1 MRYQVIEYVGLVGQH
16 RRNSR
21 QEDNSG
27 LQNRY
32 PKDSCWAIYENYPI
46 NATFSESFNRNSGG
60 PVRNIR
66 TKKIPAARIS
76 PCGRNRNLCTDGI
89 SRVLYSD
96 GRSLY
101 H

>member
-1 MRYQVIEYVGLVGQH
+1 MRNQVIEYVGLVGQH

-32 PKDSCWAIYENYPI
+32 PKDSCWAIYENSLI

-60 PVRNIR
+60 PARNLR
-66 TKKIPAARIS
+66 TKKFRPQGSLPAAGTEIS
-76 PCGRNRNLCTDGI
+76 AQT
-89 SRVLYSD
+89 V
-96 GRSLY
+96 
-101 H
+101 

>member
-1 MRYQVIEYVGLVGQH
+1 MRNQVIEYVGLVGQH

-32 PKDSCWAIYENYPI
+32 PKDSCWAIYENSLI

-60 PVRNIR
+60 PARTVR
-66 TKKIPAARIS
+66 TKKFRPQGSLPAAGTEIS
-76 PCGRNRNLCTDGI
+76 AQT
-89 SRVLYSD
+89 V
-96 GRSLY
+96 
-101 H
+101 

>member
-1 MRYQVIEYVGLVGQH
+1 MRNQVIEYVGLVGQH
-16 RRNSR
+16 RHNSR

-60 PVRNIR
+60 PVRTVR
-66 TKKIPAARIS
+66 TKKFRPQGSLPAAGTEIS
-76 PCGRNRNLCTDGI
+76 AQT
-89 SRVLYSD
+89 V
-96 GRSLY
+96 
-101 H
+101 